1 MKLIRFGSS
10 AVAVGLMMVA
20 CGESGPNDNRCDVA
34 LAFTVTP
41 GLTPVFN
48 WSPACTVAQVRVVK
62 EAEGA
67 DPEAEVWAAVSN
79 GNTITGPVTYGAAPA
94 GTTETKVE
102 ETLVIGDAYRLVLAV
117 RNPDTG
123 VLLVGGLYSFTP

>member
-1 MKLIRFGSS
+1 
-10 AVAVGLMMVA
+10 
-20 CGESGPNDNRCDVA
+20 
-34 LAFTVTP
+34 
-41 GLTPVFN
+41 
-48 WSPACTVAQVRVVK
+48 
-62 EAEGA
+62 
-67 DPEAEVWAAVSN
+67 
-79 GNTITGPVTYGAAPA
+79 VTYGAAPA